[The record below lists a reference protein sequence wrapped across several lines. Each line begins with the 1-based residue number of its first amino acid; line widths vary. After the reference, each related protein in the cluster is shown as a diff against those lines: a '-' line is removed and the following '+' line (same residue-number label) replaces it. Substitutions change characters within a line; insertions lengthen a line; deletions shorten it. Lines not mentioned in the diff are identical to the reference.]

1 MRTHLRRIS
10 LAATAACAV
19 ATSEPAVLG
28 AQMTPGAPKPASA
41 YIIRNAT
48 IVPVTGPRISNGS
61 VVMQNGKIT
70 AVGVNASAP
79 AGATVI
85 DGTGLFVYPGLINSG
100 TYIGLDEIGSVPGGN
115 DRQEIGDF
123 NPQDVAL
130 TAVNPHSEL
139 IPIARYNGLT
149 NAVTA
154 PSGGLISGQASFIDL
169 SGWTGDEMAVKR
181 SAAMIVN
188 YPRLGGGR
196 GGRGGGGGRGGPPQD
211 AGAALRL
218 LHDYFSNAKAYSDV
232 KAKLAAGAPG
242 RQKIDLA
249 MEALVP
255 VVRGETPVIFE
266 AETAAQIRGA
276 LAFSDTFGLKPIIRG
291 AREGWQL
298 ADTLAAR
305 KVPVIVGPTYA
316 EPDAASPY
324 DEVYSNPGVL
334 AKAGVTIAFQT
345 GGASNIRDLPFEVA
359 LTVGFG
365 LDADEAIK
373 SITINPARIFG
384 VADRLGSIETGK
396 VANLFATT
404 GDPLDPRS
412 HVKYLFIRG
421 ELVPLVDRH
430 TKLYEEFRAR
440 PKPPKP

>member
-10 LAATAACAV
+10 LAATAACSV

-48 IVPVTGPRISNGS
+48 IVPVTGPRISNCS
-61 VVMQNGKIT
+61 VVMQHGKT
-70 AVGVNASAP
+70 TPVGVNASGP

-115 DRQEIGDF
+115 DRQEIGEF

-188 YPRLGGGR
+188 YPRPGGGR
-196 GGRGGGGGRGGPPQD
+196 GGRG
-211 AGAALRL
+211 
-218 LHDYFSNAKAYSDV
+218 HH
-232 KAKLAAGAPG
+232 
-242 RQKIDLA
+242 
-249 MEALVP
+249 
-255 VVRGETPVIFE
+255 
-266 AETAAQIRGA
+266 
-276 LAFSDTFGLKPIIRG
+276 
-291 AREGWQL
+291 
-298 ADTLAAR
+298 
-305 KVPVIVGPTYA
+305 
-316 EPDAASPY
+316 
-324 DEVYSNPGVL
+324 
-334 AKAGVTIAFQT
+334 
-345 GGASNIRDLPFEVA
+345 
-359 LTVGFG
+359 
-365 LDADEAIK
+365 LD
-373 SITINPARIFG
+373 G
-384 VADRLGSIETGK
+384 DR
-396 VANLFATT
+396 
-404 GDPLDPRS
+404 
-412 HVKYLFIRG
+412 
-421 ELVPLVDRH
+421 
-430 TKLYEEFRAR
+430 
-440 PKPPKP
+440 